1 MATLFVRKTLVIHA
15 LTSKV
20 WDVLTKPEY
29 TSKWIIH
36 FSPKIV
42 LLESTWKKGSPVL
55 WKEKNGKVDVQGMV
69 TAMKPQSLLRFT
81 VAPADSQVDVT
92 YSEDD
97 GITFKLEGRKGYT
110 HLSVTQG
117 DFAKVPEH
125 AKYADLTSRVWDHVL
140 PIVQQLAESTDKQA

>member
-29 TSKWIIH
+29 TSKWITQ

-55 WKEKNGKVDVQGMV
+55 WKEKNGHVNVQGTV
-69 TAMKPQSLLRFT
+69 TAVKPHSLLRFT
-81 VAPADSQVDVT
+81 VGPADSKVDVT

-97 GITFKLEGRKGYT
+97 GIMYTLEGRKGYT
-110 HLSVTQG
+110 HLSITQG

-140 PIVQQLAESTDKQA
+140 PIVQQLAEE